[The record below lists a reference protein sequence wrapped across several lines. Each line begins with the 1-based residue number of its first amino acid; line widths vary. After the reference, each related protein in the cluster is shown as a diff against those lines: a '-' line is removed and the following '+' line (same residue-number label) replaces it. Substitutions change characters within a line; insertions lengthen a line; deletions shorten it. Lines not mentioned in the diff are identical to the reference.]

1 MVLFSNWRAKARNLR
16 RALGTGVPKQ
26 LKVSKEK
33 EDVIGWLRVSIWLNA
48 RSCSLPHLRYGV
60 LASLQGGWFATI
72 TRRDEITLLTRHQ
85 GRTLCQAAV

>member
-33 EDVIGWLRVSIWLNA
+33 EDVIGWLRGSIGLNA
-48 RSCSLPHLRYGV
+48 RSCSLPHLRYGA
-60 LASLQGGWFATI
+60 LTSMQGGMVC
-72 TRRDEITLLTRHQ
+72 RNHLRDEITLL
-85 GRTLCQAAV
+85 